1 LHLKQQCGG
10 QYQGEGIDAAKRA
23 KKSSA
28 QISKITGRR
37 NTASHTRSCAARQML
52 HWLQY
57 RALARH
63 RR

>member
-37 NTASHTRSCAARQML
+37 NTASHTR
-52 HWLQY
+52 
-57 RALARH
+57 
-63 RR
+63 